1 MSSSASRTIRLRRP
15 ATVSLL
21 DEPFVPDGAPDLLEE
36 VEARWDALC
45 ARNPAYFDGRLCHV
59 FGVHRNG
66 YGGAVI
72 HAADCAFR
80 FHAVQDERF
89 DLGVRPLGVKGLTI
103 RDEGVLLGRR
113 AANVA
118 AYGGQ
123 WEFAPGGVVEPGEDP
138 AATVSRELEE
148 ETGLSIR
155 GEPTPIAILY
165 DPVVRSWEMV
175 FRMQPSSEGTPTTA
189 EYDELRWCRRD
200 ELPSDLT
207 PTARQMIALL

>member
-1 MSSSASRTIRLRRP
+1 MTHRIIHLRRP
-15 ATVSLL
+15 ATLSLL
-21 DEPFVPDGAPDLLEE
+21 DEPFVPDGGPGVLVE
-36 VEARWDALC
+36 VERRWDELC
-45 ARNPAYFDGRLCHV
+45 TRNPAYFDGRLCHV

-80 FHAVQDERF
+80 FHAVQDELF
-89 DLGVRPLGVKGLTI
+89 DLGVRPLGVKGITT
-103 RDEGVLLGRR
+103 RGDRVLLGRR
-113 AANVA
+113 SASVA

-138 AATVSRELEE
+138 SATVARELEE
-148 ETGLSIR
+148 ETELAIGS
-155 GEPTPIAILY
+155 EPTPIALLY
-165 DPVVRSWEMV
+165 DPVIRAWEMV
-175 FRMQPSSEGTPTTA
+175 FRMQPSSEGPPTTA

-200 ELPSDLT
+200 DLPSDLT